1 METLE
6 AGFDTV
12 DLTVLTVNFILMNA
26 KGANTVI
33 LQEEKS
39 DVVQVKNP
47 EYSTPVQQAHH
58 SEENIY
64 SKV

>member
-1 METLE
+1 METLL
-6 AGFDTV
+6 AGFEIV
-12 DLTVLTVNFILMNA
+12 DMTVLIVNFISINTQC
-26 KGANTVI
+26 ANTAL